1 MTVNE
6 LIQSACEDV
15 NLVED
20 GEAVS
25 GELASVAEGL
35 LNRAITDINQDGFLS
50 CTVKEYDRVS
60 AGSIVFRK
68 LEEGEEQQPN
78 CVDSE
83 PPDSVQGVSR
93 KVGIRWLR
101 LTPAS
106 PEDLAASNTFSL
118 PQLYCYTV
126 DTETAPSGK
135 QRVVGVLKLNGSNP
149 VELKVFVNSRLPKY
163 KLGDTI
169 YLSDLYHNLILYAL
183 EVRLCKRYK
192 LYSYIEQAKDDLTDA
207 KDSIDRNTLVNR
219 PLTNIDNGSRGYMD
233 DYYNGLGGVGL

>member
-15 NLVED
+15 NLVSD
-20 GEAVS
+20 GDPVS
-25 GELASVAEGL
+25 GELAASAEGL
-35 LNRAITDINQDGFLS
+35 LNRAVAMLNQDSYLS

-60 AGSIVFRK
+60 AGSVVFRK

-78 CVDSE
+78 CIDSE

-106 PEDLAASNTFSL
+106 PQDLAASNTFSL
-118 PQLYCYTV
+118 PQLYCYSL
-126 DTETAPSGK
+126 DTETAPSGNK
-135 QRVVGVLKLNGSNP
+135 RVVGVLKLNGSNP
-149 VELKVFVNSRLPKY
+149 VEMKVFVNSRLPQY
-163 KLGDTI
+163 RLGDTI
-169 YLSDLYHNLILYAL
+169 YLSDLYHDLILYAL
-183 EVRLCKRYK
+183 EVRLCKKYK
-192 LYSYIEQAKDDLTDA
+192 LYSYIDQAEKDLNDA
-207 KDSIDRNTLVNR
+207 KGTIDTNTLVNR
-219 PLTNIDNGSRGYMD
+219 PLTSIDNGANGYMD

>member
-6 LIQSACEDV
+6 LIQRACEDV

-20 GEAVS
+20 GEAVT
-25 GELASVAEGL
+25 GELNSVSEGL
-35 LNRAITDINQDGFLS
+35 LNLAITDINQDGFLS

-83 PPDSVQGVSR
+83 PPDSVKGVSR

-169 YLSDLYHNLILYAL
+169 YLSDLYYNLILYAL

-192 LYSYIEQAKDDLTDA
+192 YYSYLEQAKDDLTAA

>member
-15 NLVED
+15 NLVSD
-20 GEAVS
+20 GDAVP
-25 GELASVAEGL
+25 GDIASSAEGL
-35 LNRAITDINQDGFLS
+35 LNRAVAMLNQDSYLS

-60 AGSIVFRK
+60 SGSVVFRK

-78 CVDSE
+78 CIDSE

-93 KVGIRWLR
+93 RVGIRWLR

-106 PEDLAASNTFSL
+106 PQDLAASNTFSL
-118 PQLYCYTV
+118 PQLYSYSL
-126 DTETAPSGK
+126 DTETAPSGNK
-135 QRVVGVLKLNGSNP
+135 RVVGVLKLNGSNP
-149 VELKVFVNSRLPKY
+149 VEMKLFVNSRLPQY
-163 KLGDTI
+163 RLGDTI
-169 YLSDLYHNLILYAL
+169 YLSDLYHDLILYAL
-183 EVRLCKRYK
+183 EVRLCKKYK
-192 LYSYIEQAKDDLTDA
+192 LYSYLDQAEKDLNDA

-219 PLTNIDNGSRGYMD
+219 PMTNIDNGANGYMD

>member
-15 NLVED
+15 NLVSD
-20 GEAVS
+20 GEAVP
-25 GELASVAEGL
+25 GDIASSAEGL
-35 LNRAITDINQDGFLS
+35 LNRAVAMLNQDSYLS

-60 AGSIVFRK
+60 AGSVFFRK

-78 CVDSE
+78 CIDSE
-83 PPDSVQGVSR
+83 PPDSVHGVSR

-106 PEDLAASNTFSL
+106 PQDLAASNTLSL
-118 PQLYCYTV
+118 PQLYSYSL
-126 DTETAPSGK
+126 DTETAPSGNK
-135 QRVVGVLKLNGSNP
+135 RVVGVLKLNGSNP
-149 VELKVFVNSRLPKY
+149 VVMKVFVNSRLPQY
-163 KLGDTI
+163 RLGDTI
-169 YLSDLYHNLILYAL
+169 YLSDLYHDLILYAL
-183 EVRLCKRYK
+183 EVRLCKKYK
-192 LYSYIEQAKDDLTDA
+192 LYSYLDQAEKDLNDA

-219 PLTNIDNGSRGYMD
+219 PLTNFDNGANGYMD